1 MFRQSF
7 SERPDRGWI
16 LHSGNALLIDKD
28 NPLTADRLAVHYG
41 GATVI
46 EESHGVFLVD
56 SANPAL
62 IDASNAGVGIEITTE
77 DGDPDGW
84 RVLFSQPI
92 VPGTHVGLW
101 SPPGQEWDENTDP
114 QVLGSWFASG
124 GTFGVVIEGSL
135 VEGAIRISHIPIND
149 GRREVFRKIDQYNAL
164 RRLVA
169 STIEEVQPP
178 APPEPPPVEPIVVGG
193 ATLHDWAEYDAF
205 VEGVHAQAVAA
216 FGER

>member
-16 LHSGNALLIDKD
+16 LYSGNPLLLDKD
-28 NPLTADRLAVHYG
+28 NPLSADRLSTHYG

-46 EESHGVFLVD
+46 EESPGVFLVD
-56 SANPAL
+56 GANPAL
-62 IDASNAGVGIEITTE
+62 IDASGAGMGIDITTE

-84 RVLFSQPI
+84 RVLFSEPI
-92 VPGTHVGLW
+92 APGTHVGLW

-124 GTFGVVIEGSL
+124 GTYGVVIAGSL
-135 VEGAIRISHIPIND
+135 ASGVIDISNIATND
-149 GRREVFRKIDQYNAL
+149 SRREVFRKLDQYNAL

-169 STIEEVQPP
+169 STIEEV
-178 APPEPPPVEPIVVGG
+178 PPEAPEVPPVDPVVVEGR
-193 ATLHDWAEYDAF
+193 LLFDWAEYDAF
-205 VEGVHAQAVAA
+205 VESIHAQAVAA
-216 FGER
+216 FGAR